1 MDVNIFEKL
10 INEFSKVPKLEAK
23 APTYLEISGQPHFEN
38 VCSNI
43 LAFYFNTNECHGLKD
58 LVLRSFIES
67 INERFEFEDNFET
80 IGIEREL
87 FVTDQKRIDI
97 VVETSE
103 IVVTIENKIFHQ
115 LINDLNIYKNSI
127 KSIYPKKK
135 YYFVVLSLKYEI
147 VDVGTEFVAVTYE
160 SFFEK
165 LKINLGSY
173 FINSNN
179 QYTTFLIDFIQTI
192 ENLTKKKTMNKQ
204 YSDFFI
210 SNKKEIEELIK
221 ETERLKSYLGQK
233 VSDLLSVFENE
244 VFDLNKV
251 NSMLIAKWIWQKNT
265 LVFEFDFNEKKIWL
279 PFVIDY
285 NQITGLIYVRKD
297 KNNIN
302 ENDELLSKLDLLNS
316 LDTLK
321 YNKEGRLIIYEKEI
335 QFTEINIEEFANE
348 LIKIISKIKII

>member
-1 MDVNIFEKL
+1 MNIKIFDELIQKFIKL
-10 INEFSKVPKLEAK
+10 PKAK
-23 APTYLEISGQPHFEN
+23 TKMPTYLEISGQPHFEN

-58 LVLRSFIES
+58 LVLRSFLES
-67 INERFEFEDNFET
+67 LDEKIEFEDNFKT
-80 IGIEREL
+80 IAIEREL

-115 LINDLNIYKNSI
+115 LINDLNIYENSI
-127 KSIYPKKK
+127 KSIYPNKK
-135 YYFVVLSLKYEI
+135 YYFAVLSLKNEI
-147 VDVGTEFVAVTYE
+147 VDDGTEFVAVTYD

-165 LKINLGSY
+165 LKINLGNY

-192 ENLTKKKTMNKQ
+192 ENLTTKKTMNKQ
-204 YSDFFI
+204 YLDFFI
-210 SNKKEIEELIK
+210 ANKKEIDELIK

-233 VSDLLSVFENE
+233 VNDIISVFENE
-244 VFDLNKV
+244 VFDLNKI
-251 NSMLIAKWIWQKNT
+251 NPKLISKWIWQKNT
-265 LVFEFDFNEKKIWL
+265 IVFEFDFNEKKIWL
-279 PFVIDY
+279 PIVIDY
-285 NQITGLIYVRKD
+285 SQITGLIYVRKD

-302 ENDELLSKLDLLNS
+302 ENDELLSKLELLKS
-316 LDTLK
+316 FDTLK
-321 YNKEGRLIIYEKEI
+321 YNTEGRLIIYEKEI

-348 LIKIISKIKII
+348 LIRIISKIKII